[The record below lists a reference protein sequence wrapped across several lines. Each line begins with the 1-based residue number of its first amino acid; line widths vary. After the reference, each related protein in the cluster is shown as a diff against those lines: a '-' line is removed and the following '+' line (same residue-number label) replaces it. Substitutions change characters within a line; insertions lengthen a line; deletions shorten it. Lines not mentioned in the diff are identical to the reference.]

1 MAVNYAQQKQ
11 HLIDKQLKTNIMT
24 QQEIIDRL
32 ENITWLMAEVENTF
46 VKNQLEE
53 ITEALRTEFN
63 YSDEYEVQVKQVLN
77 YDENIK
83 NLNSLFN
90 L

>member
-1 MAVNYAQQKQ
+1 
-11 HLIDKQLKTNIMT
+11 MT
-24 QQEIIDRL
+24 QQEIIDKL
-32 ENITWLMAEVENTF
+32 ENLTWLMAEVENTF

-53 ITEALRTEFN
+53 ITDALRTEFN
-63 YSDEYEVQVKQVLN
+63 YSSDYELQVKKVLN

>member
-1 MAVNYAQQKQ
+1 
-11 HLIDKQLKTNIMT
+11 MT
-24 QQEIIDRL
+24 QQEIIEKL

-53 ITEALRTEFN
+53 ITDALRTEFN
-63 YSDEYEVQVKQVLN
+63 YSSDYELQVKKVLN

>member
-1 MAVNYAQQKQ
+1 
-11 HLIDKQLKTNIMT
+11 MT
-24 QQEIIDRL
+24 KQEIIDRL

-46 VKNQLEE
+46 VKNELEE

>member
-1 MAVNYAQQKQ
+1 
-11 HLIDKQLKTNIMT
+11 MT
-24 QQEIIDRL
+24 QQEIIEKL

-53 ITEALRTEFN
+53 ITDALRTEFN
-63 YSDEYEVQVKQVLN
+63 YSDAYEEQVKKVLN

>member
-1 MAVNYAQQKQ
+1 
-11 HLIDKQLKTNIMT
+11 MT
-24 QQEIIDRL
+24 QQEIIEKL
-32 ENITWLMAEVENTF
+32 ENLTWLMAEVENTF

-53 ITEALRTEFN
+53 ITEALRIEFN

>member
-1 MAVNYAQQKQ
+1 
-11 HLIDKQLKTNIMT
+11 MT
-24 QQEIIDRL
+24 KQEIIDRL
-32 ENITWLMAEVENTF
+32 ENLTWLMAEVENTF
-46 VKNQLEE
+46 VKNQLEA
-53 ITEALRTEFN
+53 ITEALKTEFN